1 MQPSLL
7 CSRNSHSPAA
17 GVVLRPSRR
26 LFSLEL
32 QMVFG
37 AHLSVVGCLRP

>member
-17 GVVLRPSRR
+17 GVVLPPSRR
-26 LFSLEL
+26 LFVLEL
-32 QMVFG
+32 QMAFG
-37 AHLSVVGCLRP
+37 THPSVVGCLLP

>member
-17 GVVLRPSRR
+17 GVALPPSRR
-26 LFSLEL
+26 LSFLE
-32 QMVFG
+32 MAFG
-37 AHLSVVGCLRP
+37 ARLSVVGCLLP